1 MKTVLQKGLILLWLS
16 WYFSGPIVETIDT
29 WESPQNEMQDVI
41 FNAAGALT
49 LIALAVLCRRSLH
62 QVFRY
67 LALTF
72 LLASYQMQLS
82 LSSVFRARHT
92 SSIALQLGL
101 SSLPPPLRI

>member
-1 MKTVLQKGLILLWLS
+1 MKTVLQKVLILLWLS

-62 QVFRY
+62 QVIRY

-82 LSSVFRARHT
+82 LSSVFRARHI